1 MSFNSIQRHSITVLA
16 ALLLSIC
23 ANAQN
28 REPFKQLLAAPEFFG
43 PYAFQ
48 VPDMLDGSICSNL
61 YAEIGFDHIVGR
73 LAGRDHKDYTNAPTY
88 CVHVP
93 LWSDRASVSIWGE
106 FQEFYN
112 DNEYVRR
119 ARGVNP
125 EEPLKSSDTGTLYFS
140 LDMQLLKESVYR
152 PAIALRAAI
161 QTATGDD
168 YERARHYDAP
178 GYYFELSTGKDF
190 KVYRNWSVRPA
201 ASLNFVC
208 WQVSN
213 GQQNDALGY
222 GAQLTLKHPVTSFVM
237 AYGQYKGKDGRGDM
251 PRVMKGR
258 LNFPIGRW
266 SPFIYY
272 QHGFK
277 EWPFDQY
284 RIGLS
289 YSIDILRYIRK

>member
-1 MSFNSIQRHSITVLA
+1 MSFKIVQKKTMALLA
-16 ALLLSIC
+16 ALISTISS
-23 ANAQN
+23 AQAY
-28 REPFKQLLAAPEFFG
+28 EPYKERLAAPEFFG

-48 VPDMLDGSICSNL
+48 VPDMLDGSICSKL
-61 YAEIGFDHIVGR
+61 QVELGYDFIVGN
-73 LAGRDHKDYTNAPTY
+73 LAGCDHKDYTHAPNY
-88 CVHVP
+88 CVHIP
-93 LWSDRASVSIWGE
+93 LWTDRASVSVWGE
-106 FQEFYN
+106 FQEFYS
-112 DNEYVRR
+112 DNIYTRVLRD
-119 ARGVNP
+119 VDIK
-125 EEPLKSSDTGTLYFS
+125 EPLTSSDTGTLYFS
-140 LDMQLLKESVYR
+140 LDMQLLKESVFR
-152 PAIALRAAI
+152 PAIALRAAV

-222 GAQLTLKHPVTSFVM
+222 GAQVSVKHPVTSLVL
-237 AYGQYKGKDGRGDM
+237 AYGQYKGKDGKGDM

-258 LNFPIGRW
+258 LNFHIGRW
-266 SPFIYY
+266 SPFIYF

-277 EWPFDQY
+277 EWPFNQY
-284 RIGLS
+284 RLGIA
-289 YSIDILRYIRK
+289 YSIDILKYMK